1 MFIAALFIIANT
13 WADEW
18 IKHLWY
24 TYSMEYYSAVK
35 GQNNAIC
42 SNMDEASASLFWGKS
57 ERERQTPY
65 DIPYMWS
72 LKYDTNDLSAK
83 QKPTMDMESRLVFS
97 TEKGG
102 GRESD

>member
-1 MFIAALFIIANT
+1 M
-13 WADEW
+13 
-18 IKHLWY
+18 
-24 TYSMEYYSAVK
+24 
-35 GQNNAIC
+35 
-42 SNMDEASASLFWGKS
+42 
-57 ERERQTPY
+57 R
-65 DIPYMWS
+65 S